1 MASERTSTSDPPWED
16 SGNVVIDRLTEY
28 TGEQVLDPH
37 PLGSHAEMPAVK
49 RPRALN
55 WSVLVAAVGGWA
67 VILVAFWLAFAG
79 EPYVMGSL
87 FIVCAVSV
95 VILGMIFGLGYWANQ
110 TRFPSEV
117 PVHVSFSEFMRGDVQ
132 TFTGRLP
139 GRDILVLISGIS
151 AGLAV
156 GGVGFAIIVALVS

>member
-1 MASERTSTSDPPWED
+1 
-16 SGNVVIDRLTEY
+16 
-28 TGEQVLDPH
+28 
-37 PLGSHAEMPAVK
+37 MPAIK
-49 RPRALN
+49 RPRALHS
-55 WSVLVAAVGGWA
+55 SVLIAAASGWG

-117 PVHVSFSEFMRGDVQ
+117 PVHVSFFDFLHGDVQ

-139 GRDILVLISGIS
+139 GRDVLVLISGIS

-156 GGVGFAIIVALVS
+156 GGVGFAIIAAVVS